1 MTTVFTAATSLIG
14 EGVHL
19 VGHFQGLVTVEGVRP
34 LGTGLEL
41 QVRRADGQLDET
53 ILSTDEVEVLLAQV
67 AAQTAPL
74 PLADPHRLRLLVESA
89 RIRLAYAYD
98 RHFAVSLS
106 GIRTLPHQ
114 IEAVYLK
121 MLPQP
126 RLRFLLADDP
136 GAGKTIMAGLLLKE
150 MKLREAIERVL
161 ILVPAPLTI
170 QWQDELLRFFGES
183 FQIIHSGNDQQQLIN
198 LWQRENQVIS
208 SMDYAKQD
216 TVRERVWQQRWDLV
230 ILDEAHKCSAYTRRR
245 THRAADPSTS
255 LRTRVDKTKRYQL
268 AERLVDRAD
277 HVLLLTATPHHG
289 DDDRFGH
296 FVRLIDPDVFPEPH
310 RLGEQAR
317 AIRRDIL
324 NLAGDSPWALRRLKE
339 GLRDLEGRRL
349 FPDRHAHT
357 VTFQL
362 NAEEFALYKAVTA
375 YINEF
380 LPRGVGRQAA
390 SVALTRTVL
399 QRRLASST
407 RAIYESVR
415 RRLEKQRRLLEELQA
430 LPPQERVR
438 YLERLRGQLTD
449 EELDEDD
456 LDEEARDQLT
466 DEFTAAVELEQLR
479 MEVATLRDLV
489 EQARRVRDHA
499 PDSKL
504 AALQECLTRA
514 HTSATLSTGFTELQD
529 GRGKLLVFTEHRDTL
544 AHLREHLAR
553 WGYSTC
559 EIHGGMNPHQ
569 RKAAQ
574 EQFRTQRQ
582 ICVATEAAGEGIN
595 LQFCHLIINYDLPW
609 NPTRLEQR
617 MGRIHRI
624 GQERDVYVFN
634 FVAEQSQDGQP
645 VIEGRILKRLL
656 DKLEQMR
663 DALGRERVYD
673 VIGEVLSLNQ
683 VNLPEMLREAAYDPR
698 RLDEYLDQIDRL
710 DPARL
715 QQYEEA
721 TGIAL
726 ARAHVDFSAFQ
737 QANFEAEE
745 RRLMPEYVARQF
757 LAAAEE
763 VGLRI
768 EQRADGLLRVP
779 YVPQDL
785 RSERLEAVRRLGK
798 PESSYRKVTFQKAH
812 LEQDQHLDAVLT
824 GPGHA
829 LYATVDEKLNERLA
843 SLQGRTAIFMD
854 GMATAPYWIHFLEM
868 EIRGEPT
875 VGASGTVYAE
885 LLAVADRNGA
895 YEFLSPDVLHDLTP
909 RSNPSTV
916 LRTGP
921 PSNLVLS
928 GANVYPPIPSL
939 RLRSGQAS
947 LEAVTDFV
955 KASYQLAKRQ
965 DVQAKRHHYA
975 QVVREYLEK
984 SFQARIYAAEQR
996 VMGLRA
1002 REMGGEKDVAL
1013 ARQQAERDLEDLH
1026 RARQDRLAG
1035 LDRLAIARSGPVRH
1049 LASVWVLPPDQVSDV
1064 LTEAEAAIR
1073 SLRSVQV
1080 WPEDVETRRRIE
1092 LAAMQV
1098 VMDYERQRG
1107 WEPFDI
1113 SDQRGPG
1120 FDIRSLGPADPATGH
1135 RRVRRIEVKGR
1146 VGGQPVRLTVNEWLN
1161 ARQLGGTYWL
1171 YVVWD
1176 PVEPGAE
1183 PVCVP
1188 DPAHTLEHAAREVRV
1203 LSGYEVPAEAVD
1215 QAAEALQ

>member
-1 MTTVFTAATSLIG
+1 MTTDLTAATSLIG
-14 EGVHL
+14 ERVHL
-19 VGHFQGLVTVEGVRP
+19 VGHFQEPVTVEGIRP
-34 LGTGLEL
+34 LGTSVEL

-53 ILSTDEVEVLLAQV
+53 ILSTDEVEALLVQL
-67 AAQTAPL
+67 AAQAAPL
-74 PLADPHRLRLLVESA
+74 PSADPHRLRLLVESS

-198 LWQRENQVIS
+198 LWQRENQVIAS
-208 SMDYAKQD
+208 LDYAKQE
-216 TVRERVWQQRWDLV
+216 TVRERAWQQRWDLV
-230 ILDEAHKCSAYTRRR
+230 ILDEAHKCSAYTKRR
-245 THRAADPSTS
+245 TDRAAD
-255 LRTRVDKTKRYQL
+255 VEKTKRYQL
-268 AERLVDRAD
+268 AEHLVERAD

-296 FVRLIDPDVFPEPH
+296 FVRLIDPDVFLEPH

-324 NLAGDSPWALRRLKE
+324 NLAGDSLWALRRLKE
-339 GLRDLEGRRL
+339 DLRDLDGRRL

-407 RAIYESVR
+407 RAIYESLR
-415 RRLEKQRRLLEELQA
+415 RRLEKQQRLLEELES

-438 YLERLRGQLTD
+438 YLERLRGRLTD

-456 LDEEARDQLT
+456 LDEAARDRLT

-514 HTSATLSTGFTELQD
+514 QFTELQD
-529 GRGKLLVFTEHRDTL
+529 GRGKLLIFTEHRDTL
-544 AHLREHLAR
+544 THLREHLAR

-574 EQFRTQRQ
+574 EEFRTQRQ

-595 LQFCHLIINYDLPW
+595 LQFCHLMINYDLPW

-624 GQERDVYVFN
+624 GQERDVYAFN

-645 VIEGRILKRLL
+645 VVEGRILKRLL

-673 VIGEVLSLNQ
+673 VIGEVLSLNK
-683 VNLPEMLREAAYDPR
+683 VNLPEMLRDAAYDPR

-768 EQRADGLLRVP
+768 EQRADGLWRVP

-798 PESSYRKVTFQKAH
+798 PEASYRKVTFQKEH

-829 LYATVDEKLNERLA
+829 LYTTVDEKLNERLA
-843 SLQGRTAIFMD
+843 SLRGRMAIFMD

-868 EIRGEPT
+868 EIRGEESHPIH
-875 VGASGTVYAE
+875 AE
-885 LLAVADRNGA
+885 LLAVCEEQAGEERRVWSEERSSPFTPRSSLHA
-895 YEFLSPDVLHDLTP
+895 PRFSLLSPDVLHDLTP
-909 RSNPSTV
+909 RSN
-916 LRTGP
+916 P

-928 GANVYPPIPSL
+928 GANVYPPIQS
-939 RLRSGQAS
+939 S

-955 KASYQLAKRQ
+955 KAGYQLAKRQ
-965 DVQAKRHHYA
+965 DVQAERQHYA

-984 SFQARIYAAEQR
+984 SFQARIYAAEHR

-1002 REMGGEKDVAL
+1002 REIGGEKDVAL

-1026 RARQDRLAG
+1026 RARRDRLAG
-1035 LDRLAIARSGPVRH
+1035 LERLAIARSGPVRH

-1064 LTEAEAAIR
+1064 LTEAGAAT
-1073 SLRSVQV
+1073 
-1080 WPEDVETRRRIE
+1080 WPEDAEARRRIE

-1098 VMDYERQRG
+1098 VMDYERKRG

-1135 RRVRRIEVKGR
+1135 RAVRRIEVKGR
-1146 VGGQPVRLTVNEWLN
+1146 TRGQPVHLGTNQWLK
-1161 ARQLGGTYWL
+1161 ARQLRETYWL

-1176 PVEPGAE
+1176 PLDAGPDTE
-1183 PVCVP
+1183 PVRIQ
-1188 DPAHTLEHAAREVRV
+1188 DPAHRLEYAAREVQV
-1203 LSGYEVPAEAVD
+1203 VAGYQVPAEAIET
-1215 QAAEALQ
+1215 AASEQ

>member
-1 MTTVFTAATSLIG
+1 MTTDLTAATSLIG
-14 EGVHL
+14 ERVHL
-19 VGHFQGLVTVEGVRP
+19 VGHFQEPVTVEGVRL
-34 LGTGLEL
+34 LGTGIEL

-53 ILSTDEVEVLLAQV
+53 ILSTDEVDVLLAQL
-67 AAQTAPL
+67 AAQAAPL
-74 PLADPHRLRLLVESA
+74 PLADPHQLRLLVESA

-198 LWQRENQVIS
+198 LWQRENQVIAS
-208 SMDYAKQD
+208 LDYAKQE
-216 TVRERVWQQRWDLV
+216 TVRERAWQQRWDLI
-230 ILDEAHKCSAYTRRR
+230 ILDEAHKCSAYTKRR
-245 THRAADPSTS
+245 TDRAAE
-255 LRTRVDKTKRYQL
+255 VEKTKRYQL
-268 AERLVDRAD
+268 AERLVERAD

-296 FVRLIDPDVFPEPH
+296 FVRLIDPDVFLEPH

-317 AIRRDIL
+317 AIRRNIL

-339 GLRDLEGRRL
+339 DLRDLDGQRL

-407 RAIYESVR
+407 RAIYESLR
-415 RRLEKQRRLLEELQA
+415 RRLEKQQRLLEELEA

-438 YLERLRGQLTD
+438 YLERLRGRLTD

-456 LDEEARDQLT
+456 LDEAARDRLT

-504 AALQECLTRA
+504 RALQECLTRA
-514 HTSATLSTGFTELQD
+514 QFAELQD
-529 GRGKLLVFTEHRDTL
+529 GLGKLLVFTEHRDTL
-544 AHLREHLAR
+544 THLREHLAR
-553 WGYSTC
+553 WGWTTC
-559 EIHGGMNPHQ
+559 EIHGGLNPHQ

-574 EQFRTQRQ
+574 EEFRTQRQ

-595 LQFCHLIINYDLPW
+595 LQFCHLMINYDLPW

-645 VIEGRILKRLL
+645 VVEGRILKRLL

-768 EQRADGLLRVP
+768 EQRADGLWRVP

-798 PESSYRKVTFQKAH
+798 PEASYRKVTFQKEH

-843 SLQGRTAIFMD
+843 SLRGRTAIFMD
-854 GMATAPYWIHFLEM
+854 GLATAPYWIHFLEM

-875 VGASGTVYAE
+875 MGASGTVYAE

-909 RSNPSTV
+909 RSN
-916 LRTGP
+916 L

-928 GANVYPPIPSL
+928 GANVYPPIQP
-939 RLRSGQAS
+939 S

-955 KASYQLAKRQ
+955 KAGYQLARRQ
-965 DVQAKRHHYA
+965 DVQAERHHYA

-984 SFQARIYAAEQR
+984 SFQARIYAAEHR

-1002 REMGGEKDVAL
+1002 REIVGEKDVAL

-1026 RARQDRLAG
+1026 RARRDRLAG
-1035 LDRLAIARSGPVRH
+1035 LERLAIARSGPVRH
-1049 LASVWVLPPDQVSDV
+1049 LASVWILPAGQVPEVAPTWLED
-1064 LTEAEAAIR
+1064 AEI
-1073 SLRSVQV
+1073 VG
-1080 WPEDVETRRRIE
+1080 RIE
-1092 LAAMQV
+1092 LAAMRV

-1120 FDIRSLGPADPATGH
+1120 FDIRSLGPADPASGH

-1146 VGGQPVRLTVNEWLN
+1146 ARGQPVRLTVNEWLK
-1161 ARQLGGTYWL
+1161 ARQLGETYWL

-1188 DPAHTLEHAAREVRV
+1188 DPAHTLEHTAREVRV
-1203 LSGYEVPAEAVD
+1203 LSGYEVPAEAVER
-1215 QAAEALQ
+1215 AAGFSSNRAF